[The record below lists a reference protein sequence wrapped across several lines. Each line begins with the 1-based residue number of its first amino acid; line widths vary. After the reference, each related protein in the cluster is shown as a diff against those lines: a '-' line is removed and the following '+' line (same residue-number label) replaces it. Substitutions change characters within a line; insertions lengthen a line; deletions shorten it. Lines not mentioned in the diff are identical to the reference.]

1 MTTTQLLPALIIP
14 FVGWR
19 IYTRVRRN
27 VGRQPFH
34 ERRWKSTVIIFS
46 VMSALLGLAS
56 MNSLPA
62 LGGLAGGLALGA
74 ALAVVA
80 FKLTRWESTSEGN
93 FYTPN
98 IVIGLGVTLLF
109 IGRIAYRIILVIGM
123 TPAERVAAGGMAAYQ
138 NPLTLLT
145 FGITAGFYIAYNA
158 SLLLHAHKKI

>member
-1 MTTTQLLPALIIP
+1 MTTAQLLPALIIP

-34 ERRWKSTVIIFS
+34 ERRWKTTVIIFS
-46 VMSALLGLAS
+46 VMSLLLGAFAS
-56 MNSLPA
+56 RSLPA

-80 FKLTRWESTSEGN
+80 FNLTRWESTPAGN

-98 IVIGLGVTLLF
+98 TAIGLGVTLLF
-109 IGRIAYRIILVIGM
+109 IGRIAYRIVTIVSLS
-123 TPAERVAAGGMAAYQ
+123 PAERAAAGGMASFQ

-158 SLLLHAHKKI
+158 SLLLHAHKKV